1 MGDLPK
7 VRVTPARAFLSIG
20 IDYGGP
26 VTLKIHNM
34 RSIRHIKAYICIFT
48 CMVTKAVHIKVVTDL
63 TTEAFLA
70 ALTRFVSRRGLCTDL
85 YSDCGTNFVGAKNA
99 LHKVLLSSGRPKLQD
114 FAVSHSIKFHFNPPA
129 APHQG
134 SIWESAIKSVKHH
147 LRRVMGTHTLT
158 LSQFMTLTSQV
169 EAILNSR
176 PLTSLSND
184 PNNLNPLTLGHFL
197 IGSPLAAIPEEGLLE
212 TPSNRLKH
220 WQLVQALQQRI
231 WKRWHREYL
240 QTLQQRLKWS
250 SPSQNLRPG
259 DLVLVHQDTPPLTWP
274 LARIT
279 DVTTGQD
286 EMVRVVR
293 LKTQNTTLCRPAVKV
308 FLLPCNED

>member
-1 MGDLPK
+1 
-7 VRVTPARAFLSIG
+7 
-20 IDYGGP
+20 
-26 VTLKIHNM
+26 M
-34 RSIRHIKAYICIFT
+34 RSIRHIKAYICIFI
-48 CMVTKAVHIKVVTDL
+48 CMVLKAAHIEVVTDL
-63 TTEAFLA
+63 TIEAFLA
-70 ALTRFVSRRGLCTDL
+70 ALTRFVSRRGLCTDV
-85 YSDCGTNFVGAKNA
+85 YIDCGTNFVGAKNA
-99 LHKVLLSSGRPKLQD
+99 LHKVLLSSGWPKLQD

-134 SIWESAIKSVKHH
+134 GIWESAIKSAKHH
-147 LRRVMGTHTLT
+147 LRHVMGTHTLT

-169 EAILNSR
+169 EAMLNSR

-184 PNNLNPLTLGHFL
+184 PNDLNPLTPGHFL
-197 IGSPLAAIPEEGLLE
+197 IDSPLAAIPEESLLE
-212 TPSNRLKH
+212 TPSKRLSLKH
-220 WQLVQALQQRI
+220 WQLVQALQQRM
-231 WKRWHREYL
+231 WRKRWHREYL

-250 SPSQNLRPG
+250 SPSRNLRPG

-286 EMVRVVR
+286 GMVRVVR

>member
-1 MGDLPK
+1 MPHLLQTKTKKYSSSDGCVIVPK
-7 VRVTPARAFLSIG
+7 VRVIPARLFLSTG
-20 IDYGGP
+20 IDCGGP

-34 RSIRHIKAYICIFT
+34 HSIRDIKAYICIFI
-48 CMVTKAVHIKVVTDL
+48 CMVTKAVHIEVVTDL

-85 YSDCGTNFVGAKNA
+85 YSDFPFNKILFQPSCRSPSRWHLGKRHQKREASPQACHRNPHSNFVTI
-99 LHKVLLSSGRPKLQD
+99 HDTR
-114 FAVSHSIKFHFNPPA
+114 
-129 APHQG
+129 
-134 SIWESAIKSVKHH
+134 
-147 LRRVMGTHTLT
+147 
-158 LSQFMTLTSQV
+158 QV
-169 EAILNSR
+169 EAMLNSR

-184 PNNLNPLTLGHFL
+184 PNDLNPLTPGHFL

-231 WKRWHREYL
+231 WKRWNREYL

-286 EMVRVVR
+286 GMVRVVR
-293 LKTQNTTLCRPAVKV
+293 LKTQNMTLCRPAVKISN
-308 FLLPCNED
+308 LKQSMLPLCKYF